1 LPLSPVGLV
10 GSFALTVALTGG
22 TLLWA
27 TAQIAARAVSGAWLA
42 LPAASMLR
50 VGYRVVAGPEDP
62 AAAFG
67 PEYASQ
73 LPGPTGFWTVFALLV
88 GLLVAVSVRVLA
100 WRSRRAAAA
109 EPGSARWA
117 TKRDVRTLVV
127 RRPEPGRLTLGHG
140 PGGRLL
146 AAEPGHSLL
155 VLGPTQ
161 SGKTSGLAIPAI
173 LEWPGPVV
181 ATSVKNDLLAE
192 TLAARRERGTVW
204 TYDPTGSVTGVP
216 HAGWTPLVNCGTW
229 SGALRTASWLTS
241 AARDTRMQEAEFW
254 YANAAKLLAPM
265 LFAAA
270 TAGLTMTDVVRWID
284 LQEEDEVR
292 LLLQAAG
299 VEAAIAAAEASWGR
313 EQRTRSSVFTTAE
326 TILAAFAD
334 PAVATSAEQADIQP
348 EQLLDG
354 DAHSLYIC
362 APLHEQDRLRPLF
375 TALVQHVLVT
385 AYEQAA
391 VRGRLDP
398 PLLLVLDEAANI
410 APLRDLAQVA
420 STAAGLG
427 IQLITVWQ
435 DRAQITAR
443 YGQHAGTVV
452 NNHRAK
458 LVLSGITDATTTGD
472 IAQVI
477 GDTEVVRH
485 STTVDAEGRTSA
497 TQATQTQMLAS
508 AAALRQLRPFEGV
521 LVYGHLPPV
530 ALQLRRPARP
540 PRTRRSEGATE
551 PRGDVPDNRSTRPD
565 ARTRPRR
572 QPLTKRSR
580 R

>member
-1 LPLSPVGLV
+1 MRTDPRVQRPSPRPVGRGGSSTLSPLELV
-10 GSFALTVALTGG
+10 AAFSLVVVATAAV
-22 TLLWA
+22 LLWA
-27 TAQIAARAVSGAWLA
+27 TAQLTGRATSGAWLD
-42 LPAASMLR
+42 LPASSMLR
-50 VGYRVVAGPEDP
+50 ATVRVVAEPSDP

-67 PEYASQ
+67 PQLAPQ
-73 LPGPTGFWTVFALLV
+73 LPGPVAFWIVFTVLGGVLL
-88 GLLVAVSVRVLA
+88 AVITRFILGR
-100 WRSRRAAAA
+100 WSRRGTA
-109 EPGSARWA
+109 EPGAARWA
-117 TKRDVRTLVV
+117 TKRDVRMLLV
-127 RRPEPGRLTLGHG
+127 RRPVPGRLTLGHG

-181 ATSVKNDLLAE
+181 ATSVKTDLLAD
-192 TLAARRERGTVW
+192 TLAARSERGTVW
-204 TYDPTGSVTGVP
+204 TYDPTGSVTGIP
-216 HAGWTPLVNCGTW
+216 RAGWTPLANCGTW

-241 AARDTRMQEAEFW
+241 AARDAQMQEADFW

-265 LFAAA
+265 LYAAA

-284 LQEEDEVR
+284 LQEDTEVR
-292 LLLQAAG
+292 MLLQATG
-299 VEAAIAAAEASWGR
+299 VEAAIAAAEATWRR
-313 EQRTRSSVFTTAE
+313 EERTRSSVFTTAE
-326 TILAAFAD
+326 TILAAFSD
-334 PAVATSAEQADIQP
+334 PAVATSAEQADIAL
-348 EQLLDG
+348 ERLLDG
-354 DAHSLYIC
+354 GTHTLYIC
-362 APLHEQDRLRPLF
+362 APLHEQERLRPLF

-391 VRGRLDP
+391 VRGRLDA

-427 IQLITVWQ
+427 IQLVTIWQ

-443 YGQHAGTVV
+443 YGHHAGTVF

-458 LVLSGITDATTTGD
+458 LVLSGITDANTTND
-472 IAQVI
+472 LAQVI
-477 GDTEVVRH
+477 GDTEVVRQ
-485 STTVDAEGRTSA
+485 STTIDAEGRTSA
-497 TQATQTQMLAS
+497 TRASQTQLLAS

-530 ALQLRRPARP
+530 AIKLRRPGRPHSLGREGRPSRARV
-540 PRTRRSEGATE
+540 G
-551 PRGDVPDNRSTRPD
+551 
-565 ARTRPRR
+565 
-572 QPLTKRSR
+572 
-580 R
+580 

>member
-1 LPLSPVGLV
+1 MVGLFVVGLV
-10 GSFALTVALTGG
+10 
-22 TLLWA
+22 
-27 TAQIAARAVSGAWLA
+27 
-42 LPAASMLR
+42 
-50 VGYRVVAGPEDP
+50 RVVA
-62 AAAFG
+62 
-67 PEYASQ
+67 
-73 LPGPTGFWTVFALLV
+73 
-88 GLLVAVSVRVLA
+88 
-100 WRSRRAAAA
+100 WRSARRAASEPAA
-109 EPGSARWA
+109 ARWA
-117 TKRDVRTLVV
+117 TRRDVRTLAI
-127 RRPEPGRLTLGHG
+127 RRPVPGRLTLGHG
-140 PGGRLL
+140 PGGQLL

-173 LEWPGPVV
+173 REWPGPVV
-181 ATSVKNDLLAE
+181 ATSVKTDLLAD
-192 TLAARRERGTVW
+192 TLASRTERGTVW

-216 HAGWTPLVNCGTW
+216 HAGWTPLANCHTW

-354 DAHSLYIC
+354 GAHSLYIC

-391 VRGRLDP
+391 IRGRLDP

-427 IQLITVWQ
+427 IQLVTIWQ

-443 YGQHAGTVV
+443 YGQHAATVV

-458 LVLSGITDATTTGD
+458 LVLSGITDATTTSD
-472 IAQVI
+472 LAQVI
-477 GDTEVVRH
+477 GDTEVVRQ
-485 STTVDAEGRTSA
+485 STTIDADGRTSA
-497 TQATQTQMLAS
+497 TRATQTQMLAS

-521 LVYGHLPPV
+521 LVYGHLPPIP
-530 ALQLRRPARP
+530 LRLRKPRPDRRRPRMAD
-540 PRTRRSEGATE
+540 TAKSA
-551 PRGDVPDNRSTRPD
+551 
-565 ARTRPRR
+565 
-572 QPLTKRSR
+572 
-580 R
+580 

>member
-1 LPLSPVGLV
+1 MGPRRQTRPAPRSPGRDVPSTLSPLELV
-10 GSFALTVALTGG
+10 GAFALAVTVMGS
-22 TLLWA
+22 TLLWI
-27 TAQIAARAVSGAWLA
+27 TAQLTGRVTSGAWPSV
-42 LPAASMLR
+42 PASSMLGVTFR
-50 VGYRVVAGPEDP
+50 IASHPEDP

-67 PEYASQ
+67 PDLASQ
-73 LPGPTGFWTVFALLV
+73 LPGPTAFWAVFLVLLGSTIA
-88 GLLVAVSVRVLA
+88 GLVRAVV
-100 WRSRRAAAA
+100 WRWSRRESD
-109 EPGSARWA
+109 EPGTARWA
-117 TKRDVRTLVV
+117 TKRDVRSLAV

-140 PGGRLL
+140 PGERLL
-146 AAEPGHSLL
+146 AVEPGHSLL

-181 ATSVKNDLLAE
+181 ATSVKTDLLAD
-192 TLAARRERGTVW
+192 TLAARSERGTVW

-216 HAGWTPLVNCGTW
+216 HAGWTPLSNCGTW
-229 SGALRTASWLTS
+229 SGALRTAAWLTS
-241 AARDTRMQEAEFW
+241 AARDAQLQEADFW

-284 LQEEDEVR
+284 LQDDVEVR
-292 LLLQAAG
+292 LLLQATG
-299 VEAAIAAAEASWGR
+299 VESAIAAAEASWRR
-313 EQRTRSSVFTTAE
+313 EERTRSSVFTTTE

-354 DAHSLYIC
+354 AAHTLYIC

-375 TALVQHVLVT
+375 TALIQHVLVT
-385 AYEQAA
+385 AYEHAA
-391 VRGRLDP
+391 VSGRLDP

-427 IQLITVWQ
+427 IQLVTVWQ

-443 YGQHAGTVV
+443 YGQNAATVF

-458 LVLSGITDATTTGD
+458 LVLSGITDAATTGD
-472 IAQVI
+472 LAQVI

-485 STTVDAEGRTSA
+485 STTTDAEGRTSA
-497 TQATQTQMLAS
+497 TRATQTQMLAS

-521 LVYGHLPPV
+521 LVYGHLPPI
-530 ALQLRRPARP
+530 ALRLRNPAR
-540 PRTRRSEGATE
+540 RRRATRRGSPGSARSE
-551 PRGDVPDNRSTRPD
+551 D
-565 ARTRPRR
+565 R
-572 QPLTKRSR
+572 QTSR
-580 R
+580 